1 MHYSLVVGAA
11 PPGDSGQIQELLERA
26 QGYAVFGREGKRVG
40 ALIELTGTGA
50 KQIAIRHDGTFLW
63 RRRVLPITAVANV
76 FPEQRAVL
84 LNVARDSLAGIHA
97 PDAVVEARL
106 EIDESV
112 DSSQEVQ
119 RRIARYLSSGERE
132 ADQPAMKPRPPSE
145 HVDSVEPGVARH
157 LVFISSS
164 SGYTL
169 AELDGT
175 PPLLGEEIEVPE
187 HPGSFQVIKLGPS
200 PLPNDP
206 RICAYLQYATVEP
219 LGAETA
225 ERV

>member
-1 MHYSLVVGAA
+1 VVEAA
-11 PPGDSGQIQELLERA
+11 PPGDSGQIQELLETA

-40 ALIELTGTGA
+40 AFIELTGTGA

-63 RRRVLPITAVANV
+63 RRRLLPIAAVANV

-84 LNVARDSLAGIHA
+84 LNVPRDSLASSQA
-97 PDAVVEARL
+97 PDEVVEARL
-106 EIDESV
+106 HVDESA

-119 RRIARYLSSGERE
+119 RRIARYLASGERE
-132 ADQPAMKPRPPSE
+132 PDQPATMHRPPSE
-145 HVDSVEPGVARH
+145 RVDPVEPGVARH

-169 AELDGT
+169 AEVDGN

-187 HPGSFQVIKLGPS
+187 HPGSFQVTKLGPS

-206 RICAYLQYATVEP
+206 RICAYLQCAAVEP
-219 LGAETA
+219 LDAERA

>member
-1 MHYSLVVGAA
+1 VVEAA
-11 PPGDSGQIQELLERA
+11 PPGDSGQIRELLEAA

-40 ALIELTGTGA
+40 AFIELTGTGA

-76 FPEQRAVL
+76 FPKQRAVL
-84 LNVARDSLAGIHA
+84 LNVARQSLAGIHK
-97 PDAVVEARL
+97 PDPVVETRL
-106 EIDESV
+106 QVDESV

-132 ADQPAMKPRPPSE
+132 ADQPAVMPRPQSE
-145 HVDSVEPGVARH
+145 QVGSVDPGVAQH

-169 AELDGT
+169 AELAGP
-175 PPLLGEEIEVPE
+175 PPLLGEEIGVPE
-187 HPGSFQVIKLGPS
+187 HPGSFQVTKLGPS

-206 RICAYLQYATVEP
+206 RICAYLQYAAVEP